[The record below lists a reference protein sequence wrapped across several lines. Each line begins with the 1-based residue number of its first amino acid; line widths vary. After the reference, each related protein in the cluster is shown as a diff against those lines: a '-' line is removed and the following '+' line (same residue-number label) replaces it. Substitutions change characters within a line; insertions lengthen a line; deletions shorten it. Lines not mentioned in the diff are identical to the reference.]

1 MSIISFNSPYF
12 SILNVCYENMSPLT
26 RNMFVRVCLGN
37 EGRAKPGMAQPSIS
51 EIFHPKI
58 RMRHLNWSGIPL
70 SSYGMP
76 KKDFGHTEKNFR

>member
-1 MSIISFNSPYF
+1 
-12 SILNVCYENMSPLT
+12 
-26 RNMFVRVCLGN
+26 MFVRLSPGN

-70 SSYGMP
+70 SYYGIP
-76 KKDFGHTEKNFR
+76 KKDFGHT